1 MEFKSEIL
9 QLIPFADSIDYE
21 WTWTYHEEKED
32 AKNFF
37 LSSLQGYQMTLYN
50 TNDDSLLYPMREI
63 ALEILKYNPNHV
75 ESLSTYALTYII
87 LGEYE
92 PGIEALLKAE
102 ELAPTDIIVLNN
114 LAQAYKRNGDTALAI
129 VYYEKILEIGDER
142 DKKMAQSEID
152 KLKSE

>member
-1 MEFKSEIL
+1 
-9 QLIPFADSIDYE
+9 
-21 WTWTYHEEKED
+21 
-32 AKNFF
+32 
-37 LSSLQGYQMTLYN
+37 
-50 TNDDSLLYPMREI
+50 MREI

-129 VYYEKILEIGDER
+129 VYYDKILEIGDER